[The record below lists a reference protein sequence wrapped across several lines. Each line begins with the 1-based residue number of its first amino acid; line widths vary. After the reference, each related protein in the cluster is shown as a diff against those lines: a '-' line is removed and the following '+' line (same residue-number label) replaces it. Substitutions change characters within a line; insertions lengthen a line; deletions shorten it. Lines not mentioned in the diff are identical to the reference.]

1 MSRLDEFPS
10 QWNNCLSQIE
20 QYLAQQPIP
29 LDTLTTQIDTLANAI
44 AQAETAWRGVHS
56 DMLKAQLEELEQR
69 RQQAQFRLENARK
82 QGQAQITQTIKRLK
96 RELGSMETP
105 AALARMHKTL
115 DKFQT
120 RAQELVARRDECTQA
135 IEQYNARLESIA
147 AELDEL
153 AEERQEL
160 EEELK
165 ELRAHSITRE
175 LRQQCLAQARAT
187 SQLWQSLREPLIAKA
202 SPTNV

>member
-56 DMLKAQLEELEQR
+56 DKAQLEELEQR

-105 AALARMHKTL
+105 ATLARIHKTL

-135 IEQYNARLESIA
+135 IEQHNARLESIA
-147 AELDEL
+147 AELNEL

>member
-56 DMLKAQLEELEQR
+56 DKAQLEELEQR

-96 RELGSMETP
+96 RELRSMETP
-105 AALARMHKTL
+105 ATLARIHKTL

-135 IEQYNARLESIA
+135 IEQHNARLESIA
-147 AELDEL
+147 AELDKL